1 MNIKSVSNNNY
12 SYNNKEVDNKKGKDS
27 TIESKVEDKL
37 EISEEAKAMSKD
49 NLQSKKL
56 ALIKERLDNNFYN
69 SDKVTK
75 KVAQEIFKELKGQK

>member
-12 SYNNKEVDNKKGKDS
+12 SYNNKEVENKKGKDS
-27 TIESKVEDKL
+27 TKESKVEDKL
-37 EISEEAKAMSKD
+37 EISEEANAMSKD